1 MIRKILTTA
10 IIVRQVFR
18 QMEQVTCCLMFFKGD
33 SITIDK
39 HETTLSNKI
48 NNWRLEGLIS
58 ISEKKSK
65 VRHNSLLVTNQDP
78 KGGLPL

>member
-1 MIRKILTTA
+1 MPQKDEAFDSYNNNNNNDDDDDDKNNINYGNHGTVL
-10 IIVRQVFR
+10 IVRQVFR

-48 NNWRLEGLIS
+48 NN
-58 ISEKKSK
+58 
-65 VRHNSLLVTNQDP
+65 
-78 KGGLPL
+78 

>member
-1 MIRKILTTA
+1 MIIIMIRKILTTA

-48 NNWRLEGLIS
+48 NN
-58 ISEKKSK
+58 
-65 VRHNSLLVTNQDP
+65 
-78 KGGLPL
+78 

>member
-1 MIRKILTTA
+1 MKLLIATIITIIMMMMMMMMMMIIFNYGNHGTVL
-10 IIVRQVFR
+10 IIRQVFR

-48 NNWRLEGLIS
+48 NN
-58 ISEKKSK
+58 
-65 VRHNSLLVTNQDP
+65 
-78 KGGLPL
+78 